1 MSAEHQ
7 STPVAAAKATA
18 PPATRKTSLYRLR
31 AAGRST
37 HTNLRT
43 FILSRYLDR
52 EGFQTRTVDHEGLS
66 GLLITGTIAPGPA
79 DWCDPL
85 SALSGHPV
93 AEENQTTLALLLVRT
108 EQAVYGLTYGM
119 GHLMIDP
126 ARIDPGFGIELAI
139 RCLDADR
146 ITKVRRQVMDAR
158 GRTDENSAT
167 GGENIRGFG
176 IEQFGE
182 IVSQISGQIAN
193 VPLTFTKDR
202 TRPAHIT
209 GNDRSVKL
217 PLGSTPASLLHDLQ
231 RIEEV
236 CAQPSPL
243 PEFEFIAQVRPLLR
257 KSEQAQHLDE
267 RLDAMLGGDEYALLA
282 LAVPSLCRDRYD
294 FAESFKVTLGGR
306 SQHHAELEIDQLVV
320 AVRHRRPGNRLR
332 ALRDG
337 RVQMFAGA
345 EGNEPI
351 SSKVPADHW
360 LTAEVSEG
368 SCHYFYWQRRW
379 YEIGAEYLVVIEQRI
394 AELLAR
400 STKVTMPPWPK
411 GSSPKDKDEDWYNKE
426 VAAQDG
432 YVLLDKNTVRT
443 ARLRGGGLE
452 ICDALGPAGQ
462 FICVKKAEATAE
474 LNHLFAQGRVA
485 METLRFDTEAQE
497 KFLAKVDELAPGH
510 ALDRTFRSLTLV
522 YGILLKDGVLLT
534 SGSLFSFA
542 KVSLLHAVTA
552 LEGMGVRVEIVP
564 ISRTSDTG
572 MIALEEE
579 ADPSS

>member
-1 MSAEHQ
+1 MSAENHN
-7 STPVAAAKATA
+7 TPAAAAKAAA
-18 PPATRKTSLYRLR
+18 PPTTRKTSLYRLR
-31 AAGRST
+31 SADPST

-43 FILSRYLDR
+43 FVLSRYLDR
-52 EGFQTRTVDHEGLS
+52 EGFQACEVDHESIS

-85 SALSGHPV
+85 SALSGHPI

-108 EQAVYGLTYGM
+108 EQAIYGLTYGM

-126 ARIDPGFGIELAI
+126 AWIDPGFGIELAI

-167 GGENIRGFG
+167 GGEHIRGFG

-182 IVSQISGQIAN
+182 IVSQISGQIVN

-243 PEFEFIAQVRPLLR
+243 PEFEFIAQVRPLPP
-257 KSEQAQHLDE
+257 KSEQAQRLDE
-267 RLDAMLGGDEYALLA
+267 RLDAMLGGDEHALLA

-294 FAESFKVTLGGR
+294 FAESFKVTLRGR
-306 SQHHAELEIDQLVV
+306 SQFHTELEVRQFIE
-320 AVRHRRPGNRLR
+320 AVRPCESGSRLR
-332 ALRDG
+332 VLREG
-337 RVQMFAGA
+337 RIQMFADT
-345 EGNEPI
+345 EGHELI

-379 YEIGAEYLVVIEQRI
+379 YEIGAEYLAVIEQRI
-394 AELLAR
+394 TELLAH
-400 STKVTMPPWPK
+400 STKVTMPPWIK
-411 GSSPKDKDEDWYNKE
+411 GKNEDWYNKQ
-426 VAAQDG
+426 VATQAG

-452 ICDALGPAGQ
+452 ICDTLGPDGQ
-462 FICVKKAEATAE
+462 FICVKKAKATAE

-485 METLRFDTEAQE
+485 METLRFDTDAQG

-510 ALDRTFRSLTLV
+510 PLDRTFRSLTLV
-522 YGILLKDGVLLT
+522 YGILLKGGVPLT
-534 SGSLFSFA
+534 PNSLFAFA
-542 KVSLLHAVTA
+542 KVSLLHTVTA
-552 LEGMGVRVEIVP
+552 LEGMGVRVEIVS
-564 ISRTSDTG
+564 ISRTSTTG
-572 MIALEEE
+572 TVTPGGE
-579 ADPSS
+579 ADSSS